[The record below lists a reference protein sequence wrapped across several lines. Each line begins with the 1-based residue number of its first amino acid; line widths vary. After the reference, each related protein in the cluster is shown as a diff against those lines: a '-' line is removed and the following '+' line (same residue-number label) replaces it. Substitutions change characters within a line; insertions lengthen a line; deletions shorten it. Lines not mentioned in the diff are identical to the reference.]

1 MSGLT
6 IAVPRGALFEETLD
20 LLDALGIDTS
30 AVRTSPRRLLFS
42 GPGLGGGVERIVTM
56 RPSDV
61 PTYVEWGAADLG
73 VTGKDVLLES
83 PDREV
88 YELLDLR
95 YGLCRMVVA
104 ARAGDH
110 ALEESLRRLGTDFV
124 DLWLIH
130 WTEGGS
136 AHEDLWGVLLEAQKA
151 RKVRDVGV
159 SNYSPDQIDQ
169 LVEETGQQPAVN
181 QIKWAPTLFDADVA
195 RWHEQRG
202 IVLEGYSALKNTD
215 LDDPVLREV
224 ADAHGVTTAQ
234 VLLRWHLDHGF
245 VAIPK
250 SATPERIAANFAVTG
265 FSLEEEEL
273 HRIDGMARS

>member
-1 MSGLT
+1 MTQIPAANLPGGGSMPLLGFGT
-6 IAVPRGALFEETLD
+6 WQIRGAD
-20 LLDALGIDTS
+20 CHD
-30 AVRTSPRRLLFS
+30 AVRTALDVGYRHIDTATVYRNEDQVGRAMAGSGVPRAEVFVTTKVP
-42 GPGLGGGVERIVTM
+42 PGARDPRQT
-56 RPSDV
+56 
-61 PTYVEWGAADLG
+61 
-73 VTGKDVLLES
+73 
-83 PDREV
+83 
-88 YELLDLR
+88 LD
-95 YGLCRMVVA
+95 
-104 ARAGDH
+104 
-110 ALEESLRRLGTDFV
+110 ESLRLLGTDHV

-151 RKVRDVGV
+151 GKVRDVGV

-169 LVEETGQQPAVN
+169 LVDATGQQPAVN
-181 QIKWAPTLFDADVA
+181 QIEWAPTLFDAELA

-215 LDDPVLREV
+215 LDDPVLRRI

-250 SATPERIAANFAVTG
+250 SVTPERIAANVAVTG
-265 FSLEEEEL
+265 FSLDEDEL